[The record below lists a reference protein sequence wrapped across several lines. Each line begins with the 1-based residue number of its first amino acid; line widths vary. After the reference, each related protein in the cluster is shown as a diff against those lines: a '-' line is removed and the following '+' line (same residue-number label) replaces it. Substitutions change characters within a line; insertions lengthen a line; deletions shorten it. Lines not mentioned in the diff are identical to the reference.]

1 VERGA
6 VKLSVV
12 IPAYNEAGVIEST
25 IRAAVRTLAGA
36 GVDHEVLV
44 VDDASTDGT
53 TEILERLSDELEQV
67 RWVRSPYSGGY
78 GLTVRAGLERFEGDA
93 VAVMMADGSDDPR
106 DLLLYHRVLERGY
119 DCAFGS
125 RFIPGGRTD
134 DYPRVKLAI
143 NRVVNLGIRVL
154 FRHAYNDTT
163 NAFKAYRREVI
174 ENIQPLLSNHFNL
187 TVEMPLKAIIRGHDY
202 AIVPISWTNR
212 SWGESKLGLR
222 EMGSRYL
229 FIVLYAFLEAHLTR
243 GDYRRP
249 QTLTRS

>member
-1 VERGA
+1 

-25 IRAAVRTLAGA
+25 IRAAVRTLADA

-53 TEILERLSDELEQV
+53 TEILERLTDELEQV

-78 GLTVRAGLERFEGDA
+78 GLTVRAGLERFDGDA
-93 VAVMMADGSDDPR
+93 VAIMMADGSDDPR